1 MKTDDTR
8 MKHAPFWTVFF
19 SLLSLVWIFPVVL
32 VLINSLKQK
41 AYIYRNPFSI
51 PSGKSFVG
59 RNRKLY
65 TRYRTH

>member
-19 SLLSLVWIFPVVL
+19 SLLSLVWIFPVVFGPHQFIQTKS
-32 VLINSLKQK
+32 V
-41 AYIYRNPFSI
+41 YFSESI
-51 PSGKSFVG
+51 FDSFRQILC